1 MKNKY
6 GEKNK
11 RNIYLASNSGFT
23 LVELL
28 VVLVI
33 LAIVAAI
40 AVPTMLGF
48 TDSAREKEYT
58 SDAEA
63 AKKAAQSALNDIYND
78 ASNQLTPS
86 KRTDIASIAG
96 LDIQNSQFKVWTAQ
110 KLIDGV
116 TPCTIDNIG
125 SFTIRYALYKT
136 SNDDSE
142 DSGKYVFFD
151 GKNWTVCNDR
161 EDLDIA
167 MGKVNATEQDD
178 TIIHLWPN
186 STNGT
191 QYADSAYNPTQEE
204 ENWNPDEEDDKE
216 TYVLKLRNYN
226 SVQGK
231 NEPGVL
237 FKIGNLETNLP
248 DTLSVE
254 FEQDDAAGIVSK
266 NWTEANRVEI
276 KGNVYNIECVDGF
289 ENLRWST
296 KSNPAKATAED
307 IYTYQDIMANIS
319 ILKQNEV
326 KELFAFT
333 DKKTEERNVTF
344 RCVEN
349 SDSITFGDSA
359 TQYTVTVKRYTNRY
373 DCDTYSKNTS
383 LNSGENSLNT
393 MNKSIK
399 ISKGCK
405 LEGWAFNDNGS
416 YEKMSDSSDEI
427 KSYSAKN
434 YEEVW
439 KKVFND
445 KYDSESINSCEF
457 VGITKKVK
465 KVTLLADEKGFSSF
479 KGDKS
484 IVFEASVNELLKSL
498 NYENASTDNF
508 DEYESKKLDLKPGFR
523 LDRWEKYRTTPAES
537 FNTINDVWEEVR
549 NGSDSEYTFIA
560 KVSYG
565 SRAKFLTRHSDQDYK
580 DETNMAGQIRYL
592 FDEKKRQGENYDLYF
607 QKQSYSEAVSI
618 LKNAGLISKIM
629 TGYENS
635 DPEDDIAVSCGG
647 SHCKSFSG
655 LNKSVSGGTIKRIT
669 IMWDGNDETY
679 SIPIFAYNIVNGTTY
694 HVYWFSR
701 EDHPELLGNFN
712 GIFDNYNRISFAGS
726 CMEDWNTSSCTD
738 MFCMFKGSGLVAGD
752 IDFTKWDYSSVVD
765 MHEMFYDCKKLTS
778 ISFESCNMPN
788 CTNFSGIFGS
798 SSAANAAITTVNLNK
813 LYTPNLTNISN
824 MFVNNNKIT
833 SFSARGWDAR
843 SITSLQNFLNG
854 KTTLIKVDLQ
864 DYDSVYQTNLSSCTT
879 MNSMLK
885 GCTNLTSISFEGLK
899 LDSCTSFASLFE
911 GCSKLTTV
919 NLNKCVAPQLN
930 SVSDMFKNATSLN
943 SFSAKGWQVGA
954 VSFANLFNGRKALT
968 FVDIKDYDED
978 NKSDFTQVTKMD
990 YMFKDCIALQSIS
1003 LEGIKLDSCTSFNY
1017 MFQNCSNLISVN
1029 MDKCYSPELN
1039 SITSMFN
1046 STTAFT
1052 SFSARGWKA
1061 PKLSKLDS
1069 LMSGKPKLTNFDI
1082 TGYDEENLTDF
1093 SGCSS
1098 LNQILKG
1105 CTSLQEVSFEW
1116 VDFSSCKSV
1125 TEMLNGCS
1133 NLEKVSFDNCDM
1145 SGFDGT
1151 FGQNV
1156 LNGDNKLKIFTAKNW
1171 DVRNTI
1177 GFDSLFDRGNKTGQ
1191 LLPDGTTGDYG
1202 NAAITTVDL
1211 TGAKMNK
1218 VKSFYA
1224 MFKNCPNLSSISFKN
1239 VELRPTSDITTV
1251 NMYWMFFHC
1260 FNLQTIDFSFADGT
1274 TLHPGDMF
1282 KAFDYCL
1289 FLKTIN
1295 FSEGSQSDSI
1305 EYIQSKFDTTYA
1317 THMSNLFY
1325 HCECLDPNSKLYEA
1339 LEFDNA
1345 TDLVRVF
1352 YGAFTKY
1359 AANLEEF
1366 EIVYEGKD
1374 MSHVQDMREMFYG
1387 TPVTKVS
1394 FINCN
1399 ISGLLHN
1406 TSNKTIGSSGYSTAC
1421 TDVKPVGRMFGGSA
1435 VETIE
1440 FVGCNM
1446 SSAPRVENWFRDAA
1460 KAKTIDIRNTDL
1472 SSCTNRNNYTAGCT
1486 SLEHLYE

>member
-1 MKNKY
+1 MKSICDEKKLKNKCLTS
-6 GEKNK
+6 KN
-11 RNIYLASNSGFT
+11 GFT
-23 LVELL
+23 LVELI

-254 FEQDDAAGIVSK
+254 FEQDAVAGMVSK

-276 KGNVYNIECVDGF
+276 KGNVYTIECVDGF

-296 KSNPAKATAED
+296 KSNPAKATDAD
-307 IYTYQDIMANIS
+307 IYTYQDVMANIS
-319 ILKQNEV
+319 TLKQNEV

-333 DKKTEERNVTF
+333 DKTTEERNITF

-349 SDSITFGDSA
+349 SNSLKFGESD

-373 DCDTYSKNTS
+373 DCDTYSKNS
-383 LNSGENSLNT
+383 ALNSGENSLSE

-399 ISKGCK
+399 LSKGCK
-405 LEGWAFNDNGS
+405 LEGWAFNENGS
-416 YEKMSDSSDEI
+416 YENASDSSDEI

-445 KYDSESINSCEF
+445 KYTAESITSCEF
-457 VGITKKVK
+457 VGITKKVT
-465 KVTLLADEKGFSSF
+465 KVTLLADEKGYSSF

-484 IVFEASVNELLKSL
+484 IVFEASINELLRSL

-523 LDRWEKYRTTPAES
+523 LDRWEKYRTTPAEN

-549 NGSDSEYTFIA
+549 NGSDSEYSFIA

-565 SRAKFLTRHSDQDYK
+565 SRAKFLTRKSSSDYADPK
-580 DETNMAGQIRYL
+580 NLVGQIRTLFGDNNKSKSDVYL
-592 FDEKKRQGENYDLYF
+592 YLEKK
-607 QKQSYSEAVSI
+607 SYSEAVNV
-618 LKNAGLISKIM
+618 LKNAGLINMIM

-635 DPEDDIAVSCGG
+635 DPEDDIAIEC
-647 SHCKSFSG
+647 SG
-655 LNKSVSGGTIKRIT
+655 HSEVYSVNKNVDGGTIQRLVV
-669 IMWDGNDETY
+669 MWDGNDETY
-679 SIPIFAYNIVNGTTY
+679 SVPIFAYNVVKGKTY
-694 HVYWFSR
+694 HAYWFSR
-701 EDHPELLGNFN
+701 EDHPELQGDYN
-712 GIFDNYNRISFAGS
+712 GMFDKYLNIDFSGS
-726 CMEDWNTSSCTD
+726 CMEDWNTSSCTN
-738 MFCMFKGSGLVAGD
+738 MNSMFKWSGFTGD
-752 IDFTKWDYSSVVD
+752 IDFTKWDFSSVTD

-778 ISFESCNMPN
+778 ISFEGCNMPN

-798 SSAANAAITTVNLNK
+798 SNAANAAITTVNLNK
-813 LYTPNLTNISN
+813 LYTPNLTNISD
-824 MFVNNNKIT
+824 MFKNTNKLT
-833 SFSARGWDAR
+833 EFSAKGWDAR

-854 KTTLIKVDLQ
+854 KTTLTKVDLQ

-885 GCTNLTSISFEGLK
+885 GCSNLTSVSFEGLK

-930 SVSDMFKNATSLN
+930 SVSDMFKNATALN
-943 SFSAKGWQVGA
+943 SFSAKGWQVGS
-954 VSFANLFNGRKALT
+954 VSFDSLFSGRASLSQ
-968 FVDIKDYDED
+968 FDISDFDED
-978 NKSDFTQVTKMD
+978 NKTDLTGVTSMKN
-990 YMFKDCIALQSIS
+990 MFYRCTSLQNIS
-1003 LEGIKLDSCTSFNY
+1003 LQNARLDSCTTFES
-1017 MFQNCSNLISVN
+1017 MFKECSGLISVN
-1029 MDKCYSPELN
+1029 MDKCYTPSLTIV
-1039 SITSMFN
+1039 SSMFN
-1046 STTAFT
+1046 TVANLT
-1052 SFSARGWKA
+1052 SFSARGWQA
-1061 PKLSKLDS
+1061 PSLTKLEKFMYDKQKLVV
-1069 LMSGKPKLTNFDI
+1069 FDI
-1082 TGYDEENLTDF
+1082 SGYDEENKTDL

-1098 LNQILKG
+1098 LNYMLQNCKAI
-1105 CTSLQEVSFEW
+1105 QEVSFEW
-1116 VDFSSCKSV
+1116 VDLSSCKSV
-1125 TEMLNGCS
+1125 TEMLSTCS
-1133 NLEKVSFDNCDM
+1133 ELEKVSFDNCDM
-1145 SGFDGT
+1145 SAFEGT
-1151 FGQNV
+1151 FGQKV
-1156 LNGDNKLKIFTAKNW
+1156 LDNDKKLKIFSAKNW
-1171 DVRNTI
+1171 DMRNASSFE
-1177 GFDSLFDRGNKTGQ
+1177 GLFDRGKLANQ
-1191 LLPDGTTGDYG
+1191 DLPDGTKGDYG
-1202 NAAITTVDL
+1202 LSTIASVDF
-1211 TGAKMNK
+1211 TGAKINN
-1218 VKSFYA
+1218 VKSFKS
-1224 MFKNCPNLSSISFKN
+1224 MFTNCPNLSFVSFKN
-1239 VELRPTSDITTV
+1239 AELRPTSDTTPV
-1251 NMYWMFFHC
+1251 DTYWMFFHC
-1260 FNLQTIDFSFADGT
+1260 FNLQTIDFSFAEGT

-1282 KAFDYCL
+1282 KFFDYCL
-1289 FLKTIN
+1289 YLETIV
-1295 FSEGSQSDSI
+1295 FSEEGQNDSVEFI
-1305 EYIQSKFDTTYA
+1305 KSKFDTTYA

-1325 HCECLDPNSKLYEA
+1325 HCECLDPNSNIYEA
-1339 LEFDNA
+1339 LEFNNA
-1345 TDLVRVF
+1345 TDAVRAF
-1352 YGAFTKY
+1352 YGAFTTSGADLNK
-1359 AANLEEF
+1359 F
-1366 EIVYEGKD
+1366 ELTFRNKN
-1374 MSHVQDMREMFYG
+1374 MSKLTDMREMFYG
-1387 TPVTKVS
+1387 TPITKVT
-1394 FINCN
+1394 FIDCD
-1399 ISGLLHN
+1399 ISGLSS
-1406 TSNKTIGSSGYSTAC
+1406 TSTLGVAPYSTAC
-1421 TDVKPVGRMFGGSA
+1421 KEKIPLGGMFSYSNA
-1435 VETIE
+1435 ETIE
-1440 FVGCNM
+1440 FVGCDM
-1446 SSAPRVENWFRDAA
+1446 SSTPSVENWFAYST
-1460 KAKTIDIRNTDL
+1460 KVKIIDLRNTDL
-1472 SSCTNRNNYTAGCT
+1472 SSCTNKKNMTAGCPNP
-1486 SLEHLYE
+1486 EIIYQ